1 MPETTV
7 AQAFIAA
14 VADADEFTK
23 ATALRMKAD
32 EPQQVEEAQ

>member
-23 ATALRMKAD
+23 ATALIMKAN
-32 EPQQVEEAQ
+32 EPQQVEAAQ